1 VANEKGVG
9 MYPNLKLQLFKSG
22 MRQNRLAQ
30 CLGMDESILSKI
42 VNGFREPSGE
52 LRARI
57 ASLLE
62 SEEAW
67 LFQRVDPPAPSK
79 NGVEATP
86 APMRS
91 TRSNGSA

>member
-1 VANEKGVG
+1 

-57 ASLLE
+57 ASLLQ
-62 SEEAW
+62 SEEEW
-67 LFQRVDPPAPSK
+67 LFQRVDPPGATAK
-79 NGVEATP
+79 NGAQETP

>member
-1 VANEKGVG
+1 
-9 MYPNLKLQLFKSG
+9 MYPNLKLQLFKTG

-57 ASLLE
+57 ASLLQ
-62 SEEAW
+62 SEEEW
-67 LFQRVDPPAPSK
+67 LFQRVDPPGVSSK
-79 NGVEATP
+79 NGVEETP
-86 APMRS
+86 APIRA
-91 TRSNGSA
+91 TRSNGSL

>member
-1 VANEKGVG
+1 

-42 VNGFREPSGE
+42 VNGFREPSDE

-62 SEEAW
+62 SEEEW
-67 LFQRVDPPAPSK
+67 LFQRIDPPGARSK
-79 NGVEATP
+79 NGGEETP

-91 TRSNGSA
+91 TRSNGSL